1 MNKLLLATLSFV
13 LLAAQTAKADYS
25 VQIPKDVQT
34 LLNTLTDDGLPARS
48 KQSRSH
54 AAMSKKDKK
63 PFSLKESFGEAHG
76 SISTGRL
83 AGTVED
89 KAKDGLCVQLITKWY
104 NEGKLVE
111 TDHSPRT
118 CPKGKKDN
126 FTETLSDGKK
136 TDSVTLALRT
146 VKEVPGRK

>member
-13 LLAAQTAKADYS
+13 VLAAQTAKADYS
-25 VQIPKDVQT
+25 IQLPKDVQT
-34 LLNTLTDDGLPARS
+34 LLNTLTDDGPPARS
-48 KQSRSH
+48 KQPRSH
-54 AAMSKKDKK
+54 AATERK
-63 PFSLKESFGEAHG
+63 PFILKESFGEAHG
-76 SISTGRL
+76 SIGTGRL

-111 TDHSPRT
+111 TDHSPRA

-126 FTETLSDGKK
+126 FTESLSDGNKA
-136 TDSVTLALRT
+136 DSVTLALRT
-146 VKEVPGRK
+146 VKKIPGEN